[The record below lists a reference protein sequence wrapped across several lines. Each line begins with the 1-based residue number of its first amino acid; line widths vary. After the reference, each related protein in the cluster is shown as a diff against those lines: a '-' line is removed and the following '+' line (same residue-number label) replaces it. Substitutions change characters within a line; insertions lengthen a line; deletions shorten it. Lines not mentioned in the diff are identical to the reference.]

1 MLAIVAKTRSGARYG
16 RSHIR
21 CYTRLAACSITSCP
35 ARGLVNMKAP
45 SKSVLQGRSRPI
57 AICHVGTV
65 PVYSVD
71 GQLHQH
77 QREHP
82 DIWSRPY
89 QLRCG
94 VEIRY
99 PFRAHRNTDTGGERQ
114 PRRKVA
120 AFPGYYFLMIS
131 RFSSGARSN
140 LSAPEPL
147 SPVDRER
154 RALLDHAALCRR
166 VAGEISHT
174 QAAKRLRMM
183 AQEYETRAIRLE
195 GVAREANDNVGAS
208 ARTAQTCTD
217 VLRTSDWR
225 LQ

>member
-1 MLAIVAKTRSGARYG
+1 MVSCINISVSIQIYG
-16 RSHIR
+16 PGPINCDAGWKFVTHFELTGIP
-21 CYTRLAACSITSCP
+21 IP
-35 ARGLVNMKAP
+35 EVN
-45 SKSVLQGRSRPI
+45 VSRAEKLP
-57 AICHVGTV
+57 
-65 PVYSVD
+65 
-71 GQLHQH
+71 L
-77 QREHP
+77 
-82 DIWSRPY
+82 
-89 QLRCG
+89 
-94 VEIRY
+94 
-99 PFRAHRNTDTGGERQ
+99 
-114 PRRKVA
+114 
-120 AFPGYYFLMIS
+120 FPGYYFLMIS